1 MGFAIREKDILKK
14 MITDKKHIQQLASLL
29 LQKGITDVV
38 ISPGS
43 RNAPLI
49 NQFFGLPEFSCQ
61 NVVDERSAGYQAMG
75 IALAKRNPVVVVC
88 TSGTAAINY
97 GPAIAEAFYQKI
109 PLVVLTADRPRR
121 WVDQAD
127 GQTVRQENL
136 FANHTLKSISLE
148 EAERD
153 DDFRHNNLQINETLN
168 LVLSGNPGPVHINI
182 PLGEPLYGFSDDE
195 LPKYRNIE
203 SCSVNAQ
210 ISSVELEKL
219 AKKWNAST
227 RKMVIVGQLSPDEQ
241 IDALVQKL
249 AEDPG
254 TVVLAE
260 YLTNLSGENL
270 IQATDVVVA
279 AISTEER
286 VNFQP
291 EILLTFGQQIVSKR
305 LKLFVRANQPLEH
318 WHISVSGEH
327 TDTFNSLSRVI
338 SSDALSFLKMFV
350 PEIKNTESNYREIW
364 KAKEQNAFQIQEKY
378 LSDAPFCDLTA
389 CKTISGL
396 IPENSVIHL
405 GNSSSVRLMQ
415 MFEPVEG
422 CEYYGNRGTSGIDG
436 SLSTA
441 VGFSMSSEKI
451 NTVILGEL
459 SFFYDSNAL
468 WIPRFPENLR
478 IIVLNNGGGNIFR
491 LIGGPRQSPALNEH
505 FVAQHNLKA
514 EGLANAFGIN
524 YLKAENEDELLK
536 ALNTIFAPGFSGPV
550 ILEILT
556 DGEISASVFQEC
568 YSRFR

>member
-1 MGFAIREKDILKK
+1 
-14 MITDKKHIQQLASLL
+14 MITDKKHVQQLASLL

-49 NQFFGLPEFSCQ
+49 NQFFGLPEFNCL
-61 NVVDERSAGYQAMG
+61 NVVDERSAGYYALG
-75 IALAKRNPVVVVC
+75 IAQARRKPVVVVC

-136 FANHTLKSISLE
+136 FLNHTLKSISLE

-168 LVLSGNPGPVHINI
+168 LVLSENPGPVHINI
-182 PLGEPLYGFSDDE
+182 PLGEPLYGFSDEE
-195 LPKYRNIE
+195 LPKFRNIE
-203 SCSVNAQ
+203 SCFSNAQ
-210 ISSVELEKL
+210 IQPTELEKL
-219 AKKWNAST
+219 VDKWNAST
-227 RKMVIVGQLSPDEQ
+227 RKMVIAGQLSPDEQ
-241 IDALVQKL
+241 INSLVQKL
-249 AEDPG
+249 ALDPG
-254 TVVLAE
+254 TVILAE
-260 YLTNLSGENL
+260 HLTNLSGEHL
-270 IQATDVVVA
+270 IHATDVVVA
-279 AISTEER
+279 AISPEEKSK
-286 VNFQP
+286 FQP

-327 TDTFNSLSRVI
+327 TDTYNSLSCII
-338 SSDALSFLKMFV
+338 SSDAFSFLNVFV

-364 KAKEQNAFQIQEKY
+364 KVKEQKAFQLQEKY
-378 LSDAPFCDLTA
+378 LKEAPFCDLTA
-389 CKTISGL
+389 CKTIAKL
-396 IPENSVIHL
+396 ILKDSVVHL

-415 MFEPVEG
+415 MFDPAQG

-441 VGFSMSSEKI
+441 VGFALSSEKI
-451 NTVILGEL
+451 NTIVLGEL

-468 WIPRFPENLR
+468 LNQHFPQNLR

-491 LIGGPRQSPALNEH
+491 LIGGPSQSPALNEH

-514 EGLANAFGIN
+514 EGLAKAFGLN
-524 YLKAENEDELLK
+524 YLKAENQGELLT
-536 ALNTIFAPGFSGPV
+536 ALNTIFAPDFSEPV
-550 ILEILT
+550 ILEVLT
-556 DGEISASVFQEC
+556 DGEISAAVFQEC
-568 YSRFR
+568 YQQLKN

>member
-1 MGFAIREKDILKK
+1 
-14 MITDKKHIQQLASLL
+14 MITNKKHIQQLASLL

-49 NQFFGLPEFSCQ
+49 NQFFGLPEFNCL
-61 NVVDERSAGYQAMG
+61 NVVDERSAGYQALG
-75 IALAKRNPVVVVC
+75 IALAKRKPVVVVC

-136 FANHTLKSISLE
+136 FLNHTLKSVSLE
-148 EAERD
+148 EAERE
-153 DDFRHNNLQINETLN
+153 DDFRQNNLQINKTLN
-168 LVLSGNPGPVHINI
+168 LVLSANPGPVHINI
-182 PLGEPLYGFSDDE
+182 PLCEPLYGFSDEE
-195 LPKYRNIE
+195 LPNFRNIE
-203 SCSVNAQ
+203 SCSSNAR
-210 ISSVELEKL
+210 IPSAELEKL
-219 AKKWNAST
+219 VDKWNVST

-241 IDALVQKL
+241 INSLVQKMAQDSGTVIL
-249 AEDPG
+249 AEH
-254 TVVLAE
+254 
-260 YLTNLSGENL
+260 LTNLSGEHL
-270 IQATDVVVA
+270 VHATDVVVA
-279 AISTEER
+279 AISQEER
-286 VNFQP
+286 INFQP

-318 WHISVSGEH
+318 WHISVAGEH
-327 TDTFNSLSRVI
+327 TDTYNSLSRVI
-338 SSDALSFLKMFV
+338 SSDAFSFLNVFA

-364 KAKEQNAFQIQEKY
+364 KAKERRALQLQNEFLKD
-378 LSDAPFCDLTA
+378 STFCDLTA
-389 CKTISGL
+389 CKTL
-396 IPENSVIHL
+396 TEMLPENSVVHL

-415 MFEPVEG
+415 MFDPAQG

-441 VGFSMSSEKI
+441 VGFALSSEKI
-451 NTVILGEL
+451 NTIVLGEL

-468 WIPRFPENLR
+468 LNQHFPQNLR

-524 YLKAENEDELLK
+524 YLKAENQEELST
-536 ALNTIFAPGFSGPV
+536 ALNTIFAPDFSEPV
-550 ILEILT
+550 ILEVLT
-556 DGEISASVFQEC
+556 DGEISAAVFQEC
-568 YSRFR
+568 YQQLKN

>member
-1 MGFAIREKDILKK
+1 
-14 MITDKKHIQQLASLL
+14 MITDKKHVQQLASLL

-49 NQFFGLPEFSCQ
+49 NQFFGLPEFNCL
-61 NVVDERSAGYQAMG
+61 NVVDERSAGYQALG
-75 IALAKRNPVVVVC
+75 IALARQKPVVVVC

-136 FANHTLKSISLE
+136 FLNHTLKSISLE

-168 LVLSGNPGPVHINI
+168 LVLSANPGPVHINI
-182 PLGEPLYGFSDDE
+182 PLGEPLYGFSDEE
-195 LPKYRNIE
+195 LPKFRNIE
-203 SCSVNAQ
+203 SCFSNAQ
-210 ISSVELEKL
+210 IPSNELEKL
-219 AKKWNAST
+219 VDKWNAST
-227 RKMVIVGQLSPDEQ
+227 RKMVIVGQLSPNEQ
-241 IDALVQKL
+241 INSLVQKL
-249 AEDPG
+249 AQDPG

-260 YLTNLSGENL
+260 HLTNLSGEHL
-270 IQATDVVVA
+270 VHATDVVVA
-279 AISTEER
+279 AISAEEKSK
-286 VNFQP
+286 FQP

-327 TDTFNSLSRVI
+327 TDTYNSLSRII
-338 SSDALSFLKMFV
+338 SSDAFSFLNVFV

-364 KAKEQNAFQIQEKY
+364 KAKEQKAFQLQEKH
-378 LSDAPFCDLTA
+378 LNDALFCDLTA
-389 CKTISGL
+389 CKTITEML
-396 IPENSVIHL
+396 PENSVVHL
-405 GNSSSVRLMQ
+405 GNSSSVRLIQ
-415 MFEPVEG
+415 MFKPNKE
-422 CEYYGNRGTSGIDG
+422 CEYFGNRGTSGIDG

-441 VGFSMSSEKI
+441 VGFALSSEKI
-451 NTVILGEL
+451 NTIVLGEL

-468 WIPRFPENLR
+468 LNQNFPQNLR

-524 YLKAENEDELLK
+524 YLKAENQGELST
-536 ALNTIFAPGFSGPV
+536 ALNTIFAPDFSKPV
-550 ILEILT
+550 ILEVLT
-556 DGEISASVFQEC
+556 DGEISAAVFQEC
-568 YSRFR
+568 YQQLKN

>member
-1 MGFAIREKDILKK
+1 

-49 NQFFGLPEFSCQ
+49 NQFFGLPEFNCL
-61 NVVDERSAGYQAMG
+61 NVVDERSAGYQALG
-75 IALAKRNPVVVVC
+75 IALAKRKPVVVVC

-109 PLVVLTADRPRR
+109 PLVVLTADRPHR

-168 LVLSGNPGPVHINI
+168 LVLSENPGPVHINI
-182 PLGEPLYGFSDDE
+182 PLGEPLYGFSDEE
-195 LPKYRNIE
+195 LPKFRNIE
-203 SCSVNAQ
+203 SFSANSQ
-210 ISSVELEKL
+210 LTPKELEKL
-219 AKKWNAST
+219 VERWNAST
-227 RKMVIVGQLSPDEQ
+227 RKMVIVGQLLPDEQ
-241 IDALVQKL
+241 INTLVQKM

-254 TVVLAE
+254 TIVLAE
-260 YLTNLSGENL
+260 HLTNLSGEHL
-270 IQATDVVVA
+270 VQITDVVVA
-279 AISTEER
+279 AISPEEKTE
-286 VNFQP
+286 FQP

-305 LKLFVRANQPLEH
+305 LKLFVRGSQPREH
-318 WHISVSGEH
+318 WHISVSGGH
-327 TDTFNSLSRVI
+327 IDTYNSLSHVI
-338 SSDALSFLKMFV
+338 SSDTFSFLNTFV
-350 PEIKNTESNYREIW
+350 PEIKNTEWNYREMW
-364 KAKEQNAFQIQEKY
+364 KAKEQKAFQLQNEFLK
-378 LSDAPFCDLTA
+378 DAPFCDLTA
-389 CKTISGL
+389 CKTITEL
-396 IPENSVIHL
+396 VPENSIVHL
-405 GNSSSVRLMQ
+405 GNSSSVRLVQ
-415 MFEPVEG
+415 MFDVNEN

-441 VGFSMSSEKI
+441 VGFSLSSKKI
-451 NTVILGEL
+451 NTLVLGEL

-468 WIPRFPENLR
+468 WNQHFPANLR

-514 EGLANAFGIN
+514 EGLAVAFGIN
-524 YLKAENEDELLK
+524 YLKAENQEELSN

-550 ILEILT
+550 ILEVLT
-556 DGEISASVFQEC
+556 DGEISATVFQEC
-568 YSRFR
+568 YQQFKN

>member
-1 MGFAIREKDILKK
+1 

-49 NQFFGLPEFSCQ
+49 NQFFGLPEFNCM
-61 NVVDERSAGYQAMG
+61 NVVDERSAGYQALG
-75 IALAKRNPVVVVC
+75 IALARQKPVVVVC

-97 GPAIAEAFYQKI
+97 GPAIAEAFYQKM

-127 GQTVRQENL
+127 GQTVRQGSL
-136 FANHTLKSISLE
+136 FLNHTLKSISLE

-182 PLGEPLYGFSDDE
+182 PLGEPLYGFSDEE
-195 LPKYRNIE
+195 LPIFRNIE
-203 SCSVNAQ
+203 SFSANSQ
-210 ISSVELEKL
+210 ISSTELEKL
-219 AKKWNAST
+219 AERWNSST
-227 RKMVIVGQLSPDEQ
+227 RKMVIVGQLSPDPQ
-241 IDALVQKL
+241 INLLLQKL

-254 TVVLAE
+254 TIVLAE
-260 YLTNLSGENL
+260 HLTNLSGEHL
-270 IQATDVVVA
+270 VHSTDVVVA
-279 AISTEER
+279 AISPDER
-286 VNFQP
+286 INFQP

-327 TDTFNSLSRVI
+327 TDTYNSLSRVI
-338 SSDALSFLKMFV
+338 SSDAFTFLNLFI
-350 PEIKNTESNYREIW
+350 PEIKNTESNYRDIW
-364 KAKEQNAFQIQEKY
+364 KVKELQNQFLE
-378 LSDAPFCDLTA
+378 DAPFCDLTA
-389 CKTISGL
+389 CKTVAGL

-405 GNSSSVRLMQ
+405 GNSSSVRLVQ
-415 MFEPVEG
+415 MFEPVKD
-422 CEYYGNRGTSGIDG
+422 CKYYGNRGTSGIDG

-441 VGFSMSSEKI
+441 VGFSLSSGKI
-451 NTVILGEL
+451 NTLVLGEL

-468 WIPRFPENLR
+468 LNQHFPQNLQ

-505 FVAQHNLKA
+505 FVAEHNLKA
-514 EGLANAFGIN
+514 EGLAAAFGIN
-524 YLKAENEDELLK
+524 YLKAENQEELSNT
-536 ALNTIFAPGFSGPV
+536 LNTIFAPGFSGPV
-550 ILEILT
+550 ILEVLT

-568 YSRFR
+568 YQQLKN

>member
-1 MGFAIREKDILKK
+1 

-49 NQFFGLPEFSCQ
+49 NQFFGLPEFNCM
-61 NVVDERSAGYQAMG
+61 NVVDERSAGYQALG
-75 IALAKRNPVVVVC
+75 IALARQKPVVVVC

-97 GPAIAEAFYQKI
+97 GPAIAEAFYQKM

-127 GQTVRQENL
+127 GQTVRQGSL
-136 FANHTLKSISLE
+136 FLNHTLKSISLE

-182 PLGEPLYGFSDDE
+182 PLGEPLYGFSDEE
-195 LPKYRNIE
+195 LPIFRNIE
-203 SCSVNAQ
+203 SFSANSQ
-210 ISSVELEKL
+210 ISSTELEKL
-219 AKKWNAST
+219 AERWNSST
-227 RKMVIVGQLSPDEQ
+227 RKMVIVGQLSPDPQ
-241 IDALVQKL
+241 INLLLQKL

-254 TVVLAE
+254 TIVLAE
-260 YLTNLSGENL
+260 HLTNLSGEHL
-270 IQATDVVVA
+270 VHSTDVVVA
-279 AISTEER
+279 AISPDER
-286 VNFQP
+286 INFQP

-327 TDTFNSLSRVI
+327 TDTYNSLSRVI
-338 SSDALSFLKMFV
+338 SSDAFTFLNLFI
-350 PEIKNTESNYREIW
+350 PEIKNTESNYRDIW
-364 KAKEQNAFQIQEKY
+364 KVKEQKAFQLQNQFLE
-378 LSDAPFCDLTA
+378 DAPFCDLTA
-389 CKTISGL
+389 CKTVAGL

-405 GNSSSVRLMQ
+405 GNSSSVRLVQ
-415 MFEPVEG
+415 MFEPVKD
-422 CEYYGNRGTSGIDG
+422 CKYYGNRGTSGIDG

-441 VGFSMSSEKI
+441 VGFSLSSGKI
-451 NTVILGEL
+451 NTLVLGEL

-468 WIPRFPENLR
+468 LNQHFPQNLQ

-505 FVAQHNLKA
+505 FVAEHNLKA
-514 EGLANAFGIN
+514 EGLAAAFGIN
-524 YLKAENEDELLK
+524 YLKAENQEELSNT
-536 ALNTIFAPGFSGPV
+536 LNTIFAPGFSGPV
-550 ILEILT
+550 ILEVLT

-568 YSRFR
+568 YQQLKN

>member
-1 MGFAIREKDILKK
+1 

-49 NQFFGLPEFSCQ
+49 NQFFGLPEFNCL
-61 NVVDERSAGYQAMG
+61 NVVDERSAGYQALG
-75 IALAKRNPVVVVC
+75 IALARRKPVVVVC

-97 GPAIAEAFYQKI
+97 GSAIAEAFYQKI

-136 FANHTLKSISLE
+136 FLNHTLKSISLE

-182 PLGEPLYGFSDDE
+182 PLGEPLYGFSDEE
-195 LPKYRNIE
+195 LLKFRNIE
-203 SCSVNAQ
+203 SSSSNAQ
-210 ISSVELEKL
+210 ISCTELEKL
-219 AKKWNAST
+219 VDKWNAST
-227 RKMVIVGQLSPDEQ
+227 RKMVIVGQVSPDEQ
-241 IDALVQKL
+241 INSLVQKL
-249 AEDPG
+249 AKDPG
-254 TVVLAE
+254 TVILAE
-260 YLTNLSGENL
+260 HLTNLSGEHL
-270 IQATDVVVA
+270 VHATDVVVA
-279 AISTEER
+279 AISPEEKSK
-286 VNFQP
+286 FQP
-291 EILLTFGQQIVSKR
+291 EILLTFGQQVVSKR

-327 TDTFNSLSRVI
+327 TDTYNSLSRVI
-338 SSDALSFLKMFV
+338 SSDAFSFLNVFV

-364 KAKEQNAFQIQEKY
+364 KVKEQKALQLQEKF
-378 LSDAPFCDLTA
+378 LNDASFCDLTA
-389 CKTISGL
+389 CKTITEM
-396 IPENSVIHL
+396 IPENSVVHL
-405 GNSSSVRLMQ
+405 GNSSSVRMMQ
-415 MFEPVEG
+415 MFDPAQG

-441 VGFSMSSEKI
+441 AGFALSSEKI
-451 NTVILGEL
+451 NTIVLGEL

-468 WIPRFPENLR
+468 LNQLFPQNLR

-514 EGLANAFGIN
+514 EGLAKAFGIN
-524 YLKAENEDELLK
+524 YLKAENQGELLT
-536 ALNTIFAPGFSGPV
+536 ALNTIFAPDFSEPV
-550 ILEILT
+550 ILEVLT
-556 DGEISASVFQEC
+556 DGEISAAVFQEC